1 MARQNGTVL
10 SLQVKTANCQT
21 LFETQKRNKRGTKGQ
36 EKSFSD
42 RNNRGSDGGRLNEQF
57 AKLDPATAFKSRG
70 ERASYENF
78 PNQTVAPQSLISR
91 DHSPP
96 CGLADRR

>member
-1 MARQNGTVL
+1 MAQSFRFKSKL
-10 SLQVKTANCQT
+10 LIVKRF
-21 LFETQKRNKRGTKGQ
+21 LKRRKEMNAAQRGQ

-78 PNQTVAPQSLISR
+78 PNQTVAP
-91 DHSPP
+91 
-96 CGLADRR
+96 